1 MKYDAF
7 ISYRHLEKDMFVA
20 KGVHRALETAKIPRK
35 IQKETGI
42 KRIKRV
48 FRDQEELPIGSDL
61 THNID
66 YALRESGFLI
76 VICSPQTKESLW
88 VMKEIDTFISL
99 HGRENILAVLV
110 DGEPVDSFPPQLC
123 VDEEGNPVEPLAAD
137 VRGKNKREISKK
149 IKSES
154 LRLAAAILHC
164 DYDDLK
170 QRHRE
175 RRMRRNMAIV
185 AGVAVLGVAFGIYNA
200 YNLKKINENYQQKLI
215 NESKVLA
222 ATSIDVLEEGDR
234 ATAGL
239 IALKG
244 LPVEESD
251 RPFVSNCMF
260 ALEQATGAYN
270 NGDDTVKDK
279 ILKHKLPV
287 DKMKNSVDGTM
298 IMSYDYED
306 NAYFWDSTTGEL
318 LFFHNCDYI
327 DGERNEVTGVGAIDD
342 KLILATHKF
351 LTAFNRDG
359 SVAYEV
365 ELADKGVYSGFSSD
379 DEYVAISEYDALEV
393 FSLKDGA
400 KVATLEKSAEDRS
413 YSRQMWF
420 SSDHTYL
427 AIDHSADEGQDAVVS
442 VFNIKTGEEKQM
454 TVRENDVLS
463 LRFSVDDC
471 LIVASIN
478 SDVFYH
484 NGEASMYAQKFD
496 YKTGIRLWEKEL
508 PYYNFGMN
516 TSYSTIKDRNYTDSN
531 GTAHPEVLV
540 SSSRALYTLDANTGE
555 IIATF
560 EAPSDIQTVYMAVSL
575 PNAYVTCSEGRL
587 YCINGTTGFTY
598 SDNTEELSNGS
609 VLGVL
614 MGGGR
619 IVVQEY
625 RSPNLTILSGL
636 ADDTRE
642 DLEEHGL
649 HVVDYHGSPDESTF
663 ALEAE
668 AADDRDK
675 STYVIYDTDT
685 GKKKASFDL
694 DQFYTMKFFYADA
707 DTVVVPGARGTI
719 YAYSISN
726 DKLDEIKLFSPDTI
740 TNKYSRSFNNKYMSV
755 HEDQIKTIDLQTR
768 QITSTV
774 TPEERFFYAVNTNDG
789 SRIYGYDYD
798 YGFMYI
804 DLKTGEET
812 HPLPDYSVV
821 GVAISQDDKMAAL
834 TCSDGQLR
842 IFKTENWEQID
853 SLEFYGDYEDLL
865 VFSADGDKLFM
876 QGHDLYFKIYDI
888 SEHEYVFS
896 SDGQMLEIEEVS
908 YDAENN
914 TVTMY
919 NYTNMYVVDVEGN
932 SFIHKAPLGKIYFPE
947 KQKIIC
953 ADSSQLYSFK
963 VKTLDDLVGA
973 FRKEFGDREL
983 TTEQKLIYNID

>member
-99 HGRENILAVLV
+99 HGREKILAVLV
-110 DGEPVDSFPPQLC
+110 DGEPVDSFPHQLC

-137 VRGKNKREISKK
+137 VRGKNKREVSKK

-185 AGVAVLGVAFGIYNA
+185 AGVAVLGVAFGVYNA

-222 ATSIDVLEEGDR
+222 ATSINVLEEGDR

-239 IALKG
+239 IALNG
-244 LPVEESD
+244 LPVEGRERPVVSD
-251 RPFVSNCMF
+251 CMY

-279 ILKHKLPV
+279 LLKHKLPV

-306 NAYFWDSTTGEL
+306 NVYFWDANSGEL
-318 LFFHNCDYI
+318 LFFRNCDYI
-327 DGERNEVTGVGAIDD
+327 DGDRNEVTGVGACDD
-342 KLILATHKF
+342 RLIVATNKF
-351 LTAFNRDG
+351 ITAYNRDG

-365 ELADKGVYSGFSSD
+365 ALADKGVYSGFSAD
-379 DEYVAISEYDALEV
+379 DEYVAVSEYSTVEI

-400 KVATLEKSAEDRS
+400 VVATFEKGASDES
-413 YSRQMWF
+413 FSKQMWF
-420 SSDHTYL
+420 TSDHTYF
-427 AIDHSADEGQDAVVS
+427 AINHFANSGDDAVVS
-442 VFNIKTGEEKQM
+442 VFNIKTGEETQM

-471 LIVASIN
+471 LIVASID
-478 SDVFYH
+478 SDIFYK
-484 NGEASMYAQKFD
+484 NGETSMYAQKFD

-516 TSYSTIKDRNYTDSN
+516 TSFSSIKDRNYTDSN

-540 SSSRALYTLDANTGE
+540 SSSRALYTLNSNTGE
-555 IIATF
+555 LVATF

-575 PNAYVTCSEGRL
+575 PNAYVACSEGRL
-587 YCINGTTGFTY
+587 YSINGTTGYTY
-598 SDNTEELSNGS
+598 SDNTEELSSGS
-609 VLGVL
+609 VIGVL

-625 RSPNLTILSGL
+625 RSPNLTILTGL
-636 ADDTRE
+636 ADETRE
-642 DLEEHGL
+642 DLEEHEL

-663 ALEAE
+663 VLEAE
-668 AADDRDK
+668 SAEDRNK
-675 STYVIYDTDT
+675 STYVIYDTDS
-685 GKKKASFDL
+685 GKKKASFNL
-694 DQFYTMKFFYADA
+694 DQFYTMNFFYSDA
-707 DTVVVPGARGTI
+707 DTVVVPGSRGSI
-719 YAYSISN
+719 YAYSISK
-726 DKLDEIKLFSPDTI
+726 DELDEIKLFSPDTI
-740 TNKYSRSFNNKYMSV
+740 TSKYSRSLNNRFISA
-755 HEDQIKTIDLQTR
+755 HDDQIKTIDLQNR

-774 TPEERFFYAVNTNDG
+774 TPEKRFFYAVDTNDG
-789 SRIYGYDYD
+789 TRIYGYDYD
-798 YGFMYI
+798 YEFMYM
-804 DLKTGEET
+804 DLSTGEET

-821 GVAISQDDKMAAL
+821 GVALSQDDKMAAI

-842 IFKTENWEQID
+842 IFSTDDWKLID
-853 SLEFYGDYEDLL
+853 SMEFYGDKDDLV
-865 VFSADGDKLFM
+865 VFSADGDKLFL
-876 QGHDLYFKIYDI
+876 QGMDLYFKIYDL
-888 SEHEYVFS
+888 SDHEYVFS
-896 SDGQMLEIEEVS
+896 SDGQMLDIEEVS
-908 YDAENN
+908 YDAVNN

-919 NYTNMYVVDVEGN
+919 NYSNMYVVDVEGN

-947 KQKIIC
+947 KQTIIC
-953 ADSSQLYSFK
+953 ANSSKLYRFK
-963 VKTLDDLVGA
+963 VKTLDDLVEA
-973 FRKEFGDREL
+973 FRGEFGDREL